1 MKEPHEPLVV
11 TLVKR
16 HGRRQPLSHT
26 DQVAAVHEFSRM
38 GKSAREVS
46 ELLGMS
52 ERRVCHIRRL
62 SVSSDGDS
70 STDYQR
76 ATGDTPSA
84 GAGAMEAEQRPRKT
98 EIIDVHVD
106 NAVLKAAAS
115 GRLTC
120 ALATLVATAKTLD
133 LWAYAELTS

>member
-1 MKEPHEPLVV
+1 MMGPYEPLVV

-62 SVSSDGDS
+62 SVSSDGES
-70 STDYQR
+70 STDYQQ
-76 ATGDTPSA
+76 AIGDTPSG
-84 GAGAMEAEQRPRKT
+84 GAGAMETEQRPRNT

-106 NAVLKAAAS
+106 NAVLKAAPS
-115 GRLTC
+115 ERLSC
-120 ALATLVATAKTLD
+120 ALAALVATAKTLD
-133 LWAYAELTS
+133 FWAHAELTS